1 MEKIIIEEKMY
12 EREFLQWLLEV
23 APNFLIELLSKEK
36 NDKKIVTIKEKKV
49 STALRKKQILA
60 LSTQKKLPFKILHH
74 VQDELIVIFNWYQG
88 EKEKD
93 ALLDSKEKIEVIRA
107 RYDENEV
114 DSIQELA
121 LALFINKDFAS
132 AYELYERNDVA
143 VEENTATNTSV
154 KIEELENQLKKYE
167 QRLKKYTDIEK
178 ENKRLKKEQD
188 KLKKERVDANAEV
201 RKWKKTADEKSKDNF
216 TLKERVKELE
226 ATIASSEAAW
236 EQDKQAKTEAIGV
249 RDSLQRDLNEALE
262 NCNTLAAELAAINER
277 KTYDSEIPM
286 QEDLAE
292 QLTKQLQENQLG
304 TSTQKFTVITPHSP
318 ATSVVESLN
327 PAVIEKKRTCPI
339 AILGDPKGALYK
351 LSDAKKEKIEIYD
364 TKEMKQFIEEIE
376 QYELAIVFELR
387 CERQAFERMA
397 TQAAIQHVTF
407 VKTVLELVQLMEE
420 K

>member
-1 MEKIIIEEKMY
+1 M
-12 EREFLQWLLEV
+12 L
-23 APNFLIELLSKEK
+23 FLIGIRGK
-36 NDKKIVTIKEKKV
+36 
-49 STALRKKQILA
+49 
-60 LSTQKKLPFKILHH
+60 
-74 VQDELIVIFNWYQG
+74 
-88 EKEKD
+88 KEKD
-93 ALLDSKEKIEVIRA
+93 ALLDRKEQIEVIRA

-121 LALFINKDFAS
+121 LALFINKDFDS
-132 AYELYERNDVA
+132 AYELYEQNDVA

-178 ENKRLKKEQD
+178 ENKRLKKDQD

-216 TLKERVKELE
+216 TLNERVKELE
-226 ATIASSEAAW
+226 AAIASSEATW
-236 EQDKQAKTEAIGV
+236 EKDKQAKTEAIGV

-262 NCNTLAAELAAINER
+262 NCDTLAAELAAINER
-277 KTYDSEIPM
+277 KTYDSEMPM

-304 TSTQKFTVITPHSP
+304 TPTQKFTMITPHSP
-318 ATSVVESLN
+318 AAPAPATSVVEALK

-351 LSDAKKEKIEIYD
+351 LSDRKKEQIEIYD
-364 TKEMKQFIEEIE
+364 SKEMKQFIEDIE

-387 CERQAFERMA
+387 CERQAFERIA